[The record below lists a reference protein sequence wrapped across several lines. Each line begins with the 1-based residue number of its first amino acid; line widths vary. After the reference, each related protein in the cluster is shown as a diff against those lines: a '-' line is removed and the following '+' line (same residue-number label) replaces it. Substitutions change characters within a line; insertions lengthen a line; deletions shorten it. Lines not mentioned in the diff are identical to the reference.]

1 MLSTA
6 HTRTSMAEE
15 QSSASTGPGSL
26 EDLDY
31 SGPDIAA
38 ETRPIPEADQIAEFE
53 AELKAPKVQPGQSLG
68 RYVILRK
75 LAAGGMSVVYVAYD
89 PELNRQVAL
98 KVMRPGGPE
107 GDAASSDR
115 LLREAQAMA
124 QLSHVNVV
132 HVYDVGVVDQRVYM
146 AMEYVRGETLEEWL
160 ESATRSWQDIVRV
173 LVRAGRGLA
182 AAHAAGLVH
191 LDFKPRNV
199 LVGEDREVRVVDFGL
214 ARPPRSGD
222 SRSGDSVDDAFLE
235 PDVEPRVIK
244 DLMTTSGRLIVPI
257 TQYGM
262 VMGTPGYM
270 AAEQLAGEG
279 ADARSDQFAFAATA
293 WYALYGVRPFAGQ
306 TSRELNHAV
315 MIGKVSPPPA
325 GKQVPVRI
333 RKLLERGLKND
344 PDERHPS
351 LAELLDEL
359 EADPARPARRAALG
373 IGALALVAAAGY
385 GFARSDNT
393 GPTCDGGG
401 ELLRGVWDEG
411 RRAEVVGA
419 IRADPRPFAEYVSD
433 AVTKSLDAWSTEWLA
448 MYQDSCA
455 ATHIRGE
462 QSTALLDLRTRC
474 LRRHL
479 GELRAL
485 TDTLIDADA
494 TVVERATEA
503 VTKLTP
509 VDACAD
515 VEALEQTIRPL
526 APEEQAKVEAVYERL
541 AKADALQN
549 AGKYP
554 TALVHMTEV
563 LLAAEL
569 LDYGPL
575 TVDARYGMSAL
586 FAEGGQAGAQ
596 QLLFAAL
603 DAAEAEGLDAKRLTM
618 HLELVFQLG
627 VLEGEPER
635 AHRAA
640 RRAMAI
646 ADRVGATALERS
658 RLLANDGAAYG
669 AEGRAQKS
677 IELFQ
682 QALAVHEAS
691 PEGQDGNLASIHLG
705 MGAAYHLMADY
716 ENGLHHFK
724 EARALLSKAYGE
736 RHPRTATAHEN
747 IGTAL
752 QGMGRFK
759 EAIEHFEL
767 ARAIS
772 EEALITE
779 ERQATLL
786 IGLAAA
792 YEGLEQYE
800 KAAEVFERVVKSQL
814 KAGLETPAIVVAM
827 GNLALVY
834 VETGDYEKADETFLQ
849 QAPILDRVAG
859 PDHVFTRYFKLGHAR
874 ALVGLGRIDEAAKM
888 IVPVLE
894 GYARDAPRVD
904 PLHVGEA
911 KLVFARALHRL
922 EKAGEKV
929 PAEIAVYA
937 ARHSVDGWIDSARA
951 DLEKA
956 GSTAERAIRRMD
968 ELTAQRKRQRAD
980 QPPSSPDQEET
991 APVGSESDPPRAEP
1005 EG

>member
-1 MLSTA
+1 MG
-6 HTRTSMAEE
+6 EE
-15 QSSASTGPGSL
+15 HSSASTGPGSL
-26 EDLDY
+26 EDLEDLED
-31 SGPDIAA
+31 SGADVAA
-38 ETRPIPEADQIAEFE
+38 DTRPIPEAEQLAEFE
-53 AELKAPKVQPGQSLG
+53 PELKAPRVRPGQSLG
-68 RYVILRK
+68 RYVILRQ

-107 GDAASSDR
+107 GDAAASDR

-124 QLSHVNVV
+124 QLAHVNVV
-132 HVYDVGVVDQRVYM
+132 HVYDVGVVEQRVYM

-160 ESATRSWQDIVRV
+160 ESASRSWQEIVRV

-199 LVGEDREVRVVDFGL
+199 LVGEDGEVRVVDFGL

-222 SRSGDSVDDAFLE
+222 SRSGESIDEGIRE
-235 PDVEPRVIK
+235 PDVEPRVVK

-293 WYALYGVRPFAGQ
+293 WYALYGERPFAGD

-325 GKQVPVRI
+325 GKQVPLRI

-344 PDERHPS
+344 PDERHPA
-351 LAELLDEL
+351 LDELLDEL
-359 EADPARPARRAALG
+359 DSDPARPARRAVLG
-373 IGALALVAAAGY
+373 FGALALVAAAGY
-385 GFARSDNT
+385 GFARADNS

-419 IRADPRPFAEYVSD
+419 IQADPRPFAEYVSD
-433 AVTKSLDAWSTEWLA
+433 AVTKSLDQWSTDWLA

-474 LRRHL
+474 LRRRL
-479 GELRAL
+479 GEVRAL
-485 TDTLIDADA
+485 TDTFIEADA

-503 VTKLTP
+503 VTKLSP
-509 VDACAD
+509 VEDCAD
-515 VEALEQTIRPL
+515 TEALEQTIRPL
-526 APEEQAKVEAVYERL
+526 EPEEQADVEAIYERL
-541 AKADALQN
+541 ARADALMS
-549 AGKYP
+549 AGKYQV
-554 TALVHMTEV
+554 ALVYMTEV

-569 LDYGPL
+569 TGYGPL
-575 TVDARYGMSAL
+575 LVDARHSTSAL
-586 FAEGGQAGAQ
+586 VAESGAAAED
-596 QLLFAAL
+596 LLLAAL
-603 DAAEAEGLDAKRLTM
+603 DAAEAEGLDDKRLTM

-627 VLEGEPER
+627 VLQGEPAR

-646 ADRVGATALERS
+646 ADRVGATPLQRS

-682 QALAVHEAS
+682 QALVVHEAT
-691 PEGQDGNLASIHLG
+691 PGGQDGNLASIHLG

-716 ENGLHHFK
+716 ENALHHFK
-724 EARALLSKAYGE
+724 EARALLSEAYGE

-779 ERQATLL
+779 ERQGTLL

-792 YEGLEQYE
+792 YEGLEQYD
-800 KAAEVFERVVKSQL
+800 KAAQVFERVVKSQL
-814 KAGLETPAIVVAM
+814 EAGLETPAIVVAM

-834 VETGDYEKADETFLQ
+834 VETGDYEKADETFVR

-859 PDHVFTRYFKLGHAR
+859 PDHVFARYFKLGHAR
-874 ALVGLGRIDEAAKM
+874 ALVGLGRLEEATKT

-894 GYARDAPRVD
+894 GYAREAPRVD

-911 KLVFARALHRL
+911 KLVFARALHEL
-922 EKAGEKV
+922 ERAGRKV
-929 PAEIAVYA
+929 PGDIAVYA
-937 ARHSVDGWIDSARA
+937 ARHSVDGWIDAARA
-951 DLEKA
+951 DLERA
-956 GSTAERAIRRMD
+956 GSTSERAIRRMD
-968 ELTAQRKRQRAD
+968 ELAQTRKKQRAD
-980 QPPSSPDQEET
+980 QPPSSPDEGDT